1 MRLTKKKTRRK
12 PKTTPR
18 AHPTQPLLDCIV
30 HSLEDDKALDL
41 AVIDLKGKSSLADF
55 MVVVSGSSQRH
66 VGAMADHL
74 LERLKDAGFERTRPE
89 GLPDANWVVID
100 AHDVIVH
107 LFRPEVRRF
116 YNLEKMWAASLV

>member
-1 MRLTKKKTRRK
+1 
-12 PKTTPR
+12 
-18 AHPTQPLLDCIV
+18 LLHRILA
-30 HSLEDDKALDL
+30 SLEDDKAIDP
-41 AVIDLKGKSSLADF
+41 AVIALEGKSTLADF

-74 LERLKDAGFERTRPE
+74 LERIKAGGFARERPE

-107 LFRPEVRRF
+107 LFRPEVRHF
-116 YNLEKMWAASLV
+116 YNLEKMWAANLA

>member
-1 MRLTKKKTRRK
+1 MLTTKSRRK
-12 PKTTPR
+12 AKASLK
-18 AHPTQPLLDCIV
+18 AHPTKPLLDRII
-30 HSLEDDKALDL
+30 HFLEDDKALDL
-41 AVIDLKGKSSLADF
+41 SVIDLEGKSTLADF

-74 LERLKDAGFERTRPE
+74 VEKLKAEGFGRERPE

-107 LFRPEVRRF
+107 LFRPEVRHF
-116 YNLEKMWAASLV
+116 YNLEKMWAANLP